1 MNTGDYVILF
11 KDTFTEELVR
21 VEATS
26 LTNAQ
31 KIVKETL
38 DTPIN
43 CTYQIYRLLEQSSDK
58 TSY

>member
-11 KDTFTEELVR
+11 KDTFTEDIIR
-21 VEATS
+21 VEATC
-26 LTNAQ
+26 LTDAQ
-31 KIVKETL
+31 KLIKEAL
-38 DTPIN
+38 DNPIK